1 MELAKRFSP
10 TAEVAALRN
19 PAYAFSISFT
29 PRLAEVGAVL
39 GPEAV
44 TTLLQAHILNYARLN
59 KVSLPEGG
67 SAEHTDALLAQM
79 AEYLYD
85 AAKYWTVGEMLYFFA
100 ELNRGTYGDEQYV
113 TPQTLTRKA
122 KQYDKVRQEQRAKYA
137 ELRERAEAERKRLA
151 AAPETGNG
159 EKGHEKRAADRKP

>member
-1 MELAKRFSP
+1 MAAAKTPMELAKRYSP
-10 TAEVAALRN
+10 SVEMAALRN
-19 PAYAFSISFT
+19 PAYTFDAAKT
-29 PRLAEVGAVL
+29 PKLSEVAAVHS
-39 GPEAV
+39 PEAV
-44 TTLLQAHILNYARLN
+44 TTMLAAHILNYARLN

-85 AAKYWTVGEMLYFFA
+85 AAKYWTVGEMLYFFG

-122 KQYDKVRQEQRAKYA
+122 KQYDRYRQEQRAKYT
-137 ELRERAEAERKRLA
+137 
-151 AAPETGNG
+151 APP
-159 EKGHEKRAADRKP
+159 K